1 MLWYSLHNNFITCK
15 LNQQDFMFFLDL
27 FNFRMIGRI
36 IESRLKQA
44 NVLARE
50 AVNTPMY

>member
-1 MLWYSLHNNFITCK
+1 
-15 LNQQDFMFFLDL
+15 MFFLDL

-50 AVNTPMY
+50 AVNTPMYWVVLLLMICIENCSLY